1 VTPEQPFGFGRIV
14 TQFAGVVVHLPIMF
28 Q

>member
-14 TQFAGVVVHLPIMF
+14 AQFAGVVVHLLFML